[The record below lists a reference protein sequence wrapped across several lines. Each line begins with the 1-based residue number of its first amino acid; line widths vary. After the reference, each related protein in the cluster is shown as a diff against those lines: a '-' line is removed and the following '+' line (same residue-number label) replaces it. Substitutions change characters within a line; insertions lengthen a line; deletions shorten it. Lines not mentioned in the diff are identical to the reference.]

1 MLNGEFT
8 VAGGDRRFRIISGG
22 ARGQGLR
29 LRQMGDADGVFPGDS
44 VSRSGGTERGGAAG
58 SAGGGKKIGFRQCS
72 IGGLESRQRAFQR
85 TVGAKFSGKRR
96 LLI

>member
-29 LRQMGDADGVFPGDS
+29 LRQMGDADGVFPGDG
-44 VSRSGGTERGGAAG
+44 VTRGGGTERGGAAG
-58 SAGGGKKIGFRQCS
+58 SAGGGKRSALDNAVLAVWKVVS
-72 IGGLESRQRAFQR
+72 AL
-85 TVGAKFSGKRR
+85 FSVP
-96 LLI
+96 

>member
-1 MLNGEFT
+1 MVSLLSLVAIAVFVSALVVRVVRVCACARWVTLMVYFPAMALPAVVALNAVVLLVVL
-8 VAGGDRRFRIISGG
+8 VA
-22 ARGQGLR
+22 
-29 LRQMGDADGVFPGDS
+29 
-44 VSRSGGTERGGAAG
+44 E
-58 SAGGGKKIGFRQCS
+58 KIGFRQCS

>member
-1 MLNGEFT
+1 MVSLLSLVAIAVFVSALVVRVVRVCACARWVTLMVYFPAMALPAVVALNAVVLLVVL
-8 VAGGDRRFRIISGG
+8 VA
-22 ARGQGLR
+22 
-29 LRQMGDADGVFPGDS
+29 
-44 VSRSGGTERGGAAG
+44 E
-58 SAGGGKKIGFRQCS
+58 KKIGFRQCS

>member
-1 MLNGEFT
+1 MVSLLSLVAIAVFVSSLVVRVVRVCACARWVTLMVYFPAMALPAVVALNAVVLL
-8 VAGGDRRFRIISGG
+8 VA
-22 ARGQGLR
+22 
-29 LRQMGDADGVFPGDS
+29 
-44 VSRSGGTERGGAAG
+44 E
-58 SAGGGKKIGFRQCS
+58 KKIGFRQCS

>member
-1 MLNGEFT
+1 MVSLLSLVAIAVFVSSLVVRVVRVCACARWLTLMVYFPAMALPAVVALNAVVLLVVL
-8 VAGGDRRFRIISGG
+8 VA
-22 ARGQGLR
+22 
-29 LRQMGDADGVFPGDS
+29 
-44 VSRSGGTERGGAAG
+44 E
-58 SAGGGKKIGFRQCS
+58 KIGFRQCS